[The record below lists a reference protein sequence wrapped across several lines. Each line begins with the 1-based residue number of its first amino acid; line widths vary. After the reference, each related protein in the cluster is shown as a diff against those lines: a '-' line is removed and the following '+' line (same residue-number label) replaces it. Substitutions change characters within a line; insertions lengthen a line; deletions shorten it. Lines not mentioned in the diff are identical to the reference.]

1 MISNISPGNSSLENT
16 LNTLRY
22 AERVM
27 NLASDQKKWKSDM
40 MLLRDGNKIR
50 KVQE

>member
-1 MISNISPGNSSLENT
+1 MISTISPGNSSIENT

-27 NLASDQKKWKSDM
+27 SLSSNNKRKKEDL
-40 MLLRDGNKIR
+40 MLLRDSSKI
-50 KVQE
+50 

>member
-1 MISNISPGNSSLENT
+1 MISNVSPGNQSLENT

-27 NLASDQKKWKSDM
+27 SLSFNGK
-40 MLLRDGNKIR
+40 
-50 KVQE
+50 

>member
-1 MISNISPGNSSLENT
+1 MISNVSPGNSSLENT

-27 NLASDQKKWKSDM
+27 SLSSTNKWKKDDL
-40 MLLRDGNKIR
+40 MLLWDSSKI
-50 KVQE
+50 

>member
-1 MISNISPGNSSLENT
+1 MISTVSPGNSSLENT

-27 NLASDQKKWKSDM
+27 SLSSNKKKKDDL
-40 MLLRDGNKIR
+40 MLIWDSSKI
-50 KVQE
+50 Q